1 VVEDQQLGRP
11 VILSIDAS
19 PHLIHRLLQILRKRI
34 PDITQEDYLR
44 VFEHRTIN
52 DPVLRGRTVVVLGDT
67 ARMVMDL
74 PPLFLHPQ
82 IIDGVTWRQI
92 PHPEDL
98 WSYDDVNSDL
108 VAMLLESLY
117 VSWEN
122 QNVRV

>member
-1 VVEDQQLGRP
+1 MAEDQLGRP
-11 VILSIDAS
+11 IILSIDAA
-19 PHLIHRLLQILRKRI
+19 PYLIPKLLQILQKRI
-34 PDITQEDYLR
+34 PNVTQEDYLR

-52 DPVLRGRTVVVLGDT
+52 DPVLRGRTVIVLGNT
-67 ARMVMDL
+67 ARMVMNL
-74 PPLFLHPQ
+74 PPLYLHPQ

-98 WSYDDVNSDL
+98 WFYDDVNVDL

>member
-1 VVEDQQLGRP
+1 MVEDQKLSRP
-11 VILSIDAS
+11 IILSIDDS
-19 PHLIHRLLQILRKRI
+19 PHLIQKLLRLLQKRI
-34 PDITQEDYLR
+34 PHVTHEDYLR

-52 DPVLRGRTVVVLGDT
+52 DPVLRGSIVIVLGNT
-67 ARMVMDL
+67 ASMIMSL

-98 WSYDDVNSDL
+98 WYYDDVNSDL
-108 VAMLLESLY
+108 VALLLESLY